1 MRGNSENCGSEL
13 TADDI
18 HGMARAFFR
27 SRILLT
33 AYELGVFTELGDGRK
48 TSAEVASALETD
60 PRATDRL
67 MNALAVLG
75 VLNKEEG
82 RFANAEAAS
91 RYLVEGRPEYMAGL
105 MHTVNLWDSWSTLTD
120 AVRAGTTA
128 FERPGGEAGE
138 RRTQAFIAAMHAGGS
153 LRAERLVAT
162 LDLAGVSRVLDV
174 GGGSGAYAMAFARA
188 RDGVTATVVDL
199 PPVTPLAR
207 RYVEAGGLSG
217 KIDVV
222 EGDANVDELPR
233 GYDLVFMSQLLHSNS
248 PAENEALIANGAA
261 SLNAGGRLVIQDF
274 VVDEDRTGPPQPV
287 IFALNMLVNT
297 EAGDTYAEAEIR
309 GWMEAAGLT
318 DVERLDTDFETTLM
332 IGRKT

>member
-1 MRGNSENCGSEL
+1 MPKDNSRADLDAEDIQQLARG
-13 TADDI
+13 
-18 HGMARAFFR
+18 FFR

-33 AYELGVFTELGDGRK
+33 AYELGIFTELGDERK
-48 TSAEVASALETD
+48 TSAEVASALGTD

-75 VLNKEEG
+75 LLNKAEG
-82 RFANAEAAS
+82 RFANTEAAS
-91 RYLVEGRPEYMAGL
+91 RFLVAGKAEYMTGL

-138 RRTQAFIAAMHAGGS
+138 RRTEAFIAAMHYGAS
-153 LRAERLVAT
+153 LRAEHLVAM
-162 LDLAGVSRVLDV
+162 LDLAGVARVLDV

-188 RDGVTATVVDL
+188 KEGVTATVVDL
-199 PPVTPLAR
+199 PPVTPLTR

-217 KIDVV
+217 EIDVV
-222 EGDANVDELPR
+222 EGDANEDELPR

-248 PAENEALIANGAA
+248 PAENDALIANGAA
-261 SLNAGGRLVIQDF
+261 SLNAGGRLVVQDF
-274 VVDEDRTGPPQPV
+274 VVDEGRTGPPQAV

-309 GWMEAAGLT
+309 GWMEAASLA
-318 DVERLDTDFETTLM
+318 DVERRDTDFETTLM
-332 IGRKT
+332 TGTRP

>member
-1 MRGNSENCGSEL
+1 MPKDNSKTEL
-13 TADDI
+13 TADDL
-18 HGMARAFFR
+18 HQLARAFFR

-33 AYELGVFTELGDGRK
+33 AYELGLFTALGDGRK
-48 TSAEVASALETD
+48 TSAEVAEELQTD

-75 VLNKEEG
+75 LLHKEEG
-82 RFANAEAAS
+82 RFANAEAAA
-91 RYLVEGRPEYMAGL
+91 RCLIKGKAEYMAGL

-138 RRTQAFIAAMHAGGS
+138 RRTDAFIAAMHYGGS
-153 LRAERLVAT
+153 QRAERLVAM
-162 LDLAGVSRVLDV
+162 LDLDDVSRVLDV

-188 RDGVTATVVDL
+188 KAGITAAVFDL
-199 PPVTPLAR
+199 PHVTPLAR
-207 RYVEAGGLSG
+207 RYVEAAGLSD
-217 KIDVV
+217 KVEVV

-248 PAENEALIANGAA
+248 AEENEALIANGAA
-261 SLNAGGRLVIQDF
+261 SLNPGGRLVIQDF
-274 VVDEDRTGPPQPV
+274 IVDEGRTGPPQAV

-297 EAGDTYAEAEIR
+297 AAGDTYAEAEIR
-309 GWMEAAGLT
+309 GWMEAAGLADVERRDT
-318 DVERLDTDFETTLM
+318 DVETTL
-332 IGRKT
+332 ILGRRT

>member
-1 MRGNSENCGSEL
+1 MPKDNPKAGL
-13 TADDI
+13 TADDL
-18 HGMARAFFR
+18 HQLARAFFR

-33 AYELGVFTELGDGRK
+33 AYELGVFTALGDARK
-48 TSAEVASALETD
+48 TSADVAEELGTD

-75 VLNKEEG
+75 LLHKEEE
-82 RFANAEAAS
+82 RFANAEAAA
-91 RYLVEGRPEYMAGL
+91 RYLVKGKAEYMAGL
-105 MHTVNLWDSWSTLTD
+105 MHTVNLWDSWGTLTD

-138 RRTQAFIAAMHAGGS
+138 LRTEAFIAAMHAGGS
-153 LRAERLVAT
+153 ARAERLVA
-162 LDLAGVSRVLDV
+162 LLEMYGVSRVLDV

-188 RDGVTATVVDL
+188 REGITATVVDL
-199 PPVTPLAR
+199 PHVTPLTR
-207 RYVEAGGLSG
+207 EYVEAEGLSG

-248 PAENEALIANGAA
+248 AEENGALIANGAA

-274 VVDEDRTGPPQPV
+274 VVDEGRTGPPQAV

-297 EAGDTYAEAEIR
+297 AGGDTYAEAEIR
-309 GWMEAAGLT
+309 GWMEAAGLAE
-318 DVERLDTDFETTLM
+318 VERFDTDFETTLM

>member
-1 MRGNSENCGSEL
+1 MDMK
-13 TADDI
+13 ADDI
-18 HGMARAFFR
+18 HGLARAFFH

-33 AYELGVFTELGDGRK
+33 AYELGVFTALGDGQK
-48 TSAEVASALETD
+48 TSAEVASALATD

-75 VLNKEEG
+75 LLQKEG
-82 RFANAEAAS
+82 GKFANSAAAG
-91 RYLVEGRPEYMAGL
+91 RYLVAGKPEYMAGL
-105 MHTVNLWDSWSTLTD
+105 GHTVNLWDSWSTLTD
-120 AVRAGTTA
+120 AVRAGKSV
-128 FERPGGEAGE
+128 FERPTGEAGE
-138 RRTQAFIAAMHAGGS
+138 RRTRHFIAAMHAGGS
-153 LRAERLVAT
+153 ARAERLVAM
-162 LDLAGVSRVLDV
+162 LELAGVSRVLDV

-188 RDGVTATVVDL
+188 RDGITVTVFDL
-199 PPVTPLAR
+199 PHVTPLTR
-207 RYVEAGGLSG
+207 EYVAAAGLSD

-274 VVDEDRTGPPQPV
+274 VVDDGRTGPPQPV

-297 EAGDTYAEAEIR
+297 AAGDTYTEAEIR
-309 GWMEAAGLT
+309 GWMEAAGLADVARVDT
-318 DVERLDTDFETTLM
+318 DVETTLM
-332 IGRKT
+332 IGNKK

>member
-1 MRGNSENCGSEL
+1 MPKDNPKAEL
-13 TADDI
+13 TADDL
-18 HGMARAFFR
+18 HQLARAFFR

-33 AYELGVFTELGDGRK
+33 GYELGVFTELGDERK
-48 TSAEVASALETD
+48 TSAEVASVLETA

-75 VLNKEEG
+75 LLDKEEG
-82 RFANAEAAS
+82 LFANSSAAS
-91 RYLVEGRPEYMAGL
+91 CYLVAGKAEYMAGL

-128 FERPGGEAGE
+128 FERPEGEAGE
-138 RRTQAFIAAMHAGGS
+138 RRTEAFIAAMHYGGS
-153 LRAERLVAT
+153 PRAERLVAT

-188 RDGVTATVVDL
+188 KEGVMATVFDL
-199 PPVTPLAR
+199 PHVTPLAR
-207 RYVEAGGLSG
+207 RYVEAEGLSD
-217 KIDVV
+217 KVEVV
-222 EGDANVDELPR
+222 EGDANEDELPR

-248 PAENEALIANGAA
+248 PEENQALIANGAA
-261 SLNAGGRLVIQDF
+261 SLDVGGRLVIQDF
-274 VVDEDRTGPPQPV
+274 VVDEGRTGPPQPV

-309 GWMEAAGLT
+309 GWMEAAGLA
-318 DVERLDTDFETTLM
+318 DVERIDTEFETTLM
-332 IGRKT
+332 IGRRT

>member
-1 MRGNSENCGSEL
+1 MPKEESRAEL
-13 TADDI
+13 RADDLQQI
-18 HGMARAFFR
+18 ARAFFR

-33 AYELGVFTELGDGRK
+33 AYELGLFTELGDERK

-60 PRATDRL
+60 HRATDRL

-75 VLNKEEG
+75 LLVKDGET
-82 RFANAEAAS
+82 FANTPAAS
-91 RYLVEGRPEYMAGL
+91 RYLVEGKPEYMAGL
-105 MHTVNLWDSWSTLTD
+105 MHAVNLWDSWSTLTD
-120 AVRAGTTA
+120 AVRAGTTV

-138 RRTQAFIAAMHAGGS
+138 RRTEAFIAAMHYGAS
-153 LRAERLVAT
+153 LRAERLVAM
-162 LDLAGVSRVLDV
+162 LELGGVSRVLDV

-188 RDGVTATVVDL
+188 REGITATVFDL
-199 PPVTPLAR
+199 PHVTPLTR
-207 RYVEAGGLSG
+207 RYVEAEGLSG

-248 PAENEALIANGAA
+248 PKENEALIANGAA

-274 VVDEDRTGPPQPV
+274 VVDEGRAGPPQAV

-297 EAGDTYAEAEIR
+297 EAGDTYTEAEIR
-309 GWMEAAGLT
+309 GWMEVAGLA
-318 DVERLDTDFETTLM
+318 DVERIDTDVETTLM
-332 IGRKT
+332 IGSKS